1 VTVEGLPEVS
11 FTHTSP
17 MQCWD
22 SVRDRVNEEI
32 AKQISFGKSGLPDFL
47 SCNSLNGLEMFGFLS
62 SPIIKEIEAL
72 DPCHQ
77 CLDYWLSRVSSVGT
91 ELPSESVMAAMV
103 NDSTNPPIKLLGI
116 EINRRESEQS
126 SSFNNSCV
134 RRSHLAGC

>member
-1 VTVEGLPEVS
+1 MTVEGLPEVS

-62 SPIIKEIEAL
+62 SPIIKVDFYDIHSIYFCETWSL
-72 DPCHQ
+72 Q
-77 CLDYWLSRVSSVGT
+77 VTS
-91 ELPSESVMAAMV
+91 
-103 NDSTNPPIKLLGI
+103 
-116 EINRRESEQS
+116 
-126 SSFNNSCV
+126 
-134 RRSHLAGC
+134 